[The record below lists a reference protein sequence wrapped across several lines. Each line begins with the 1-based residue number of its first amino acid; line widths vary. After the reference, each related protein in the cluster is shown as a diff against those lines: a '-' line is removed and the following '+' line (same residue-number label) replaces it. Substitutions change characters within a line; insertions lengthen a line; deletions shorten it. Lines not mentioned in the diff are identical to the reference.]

1 MDAHVGRQIMEF
13 LLEFLGGSG
22 KTVVMAYHQ
31 LHFLHH
37 AVRTLHYYYSRP
49 CACTDTG
56 SGS

>member
-1 MDAHVGRQIMEF
+1 MGRQIMEF

-22 KTVVMAYHQ
+22 KTVVMACHQ